1 MSYMNCLETNARN
14 YVAMSVLNS
23 FRHWLTGR
31 PNAEFSK
38 EQRSIFRDSVDMNQE
53 QKLSSKMILY
63 SFQGLA
69 TDDSD
74 SAAAVDLY
82 DALSKALEIDGSDR
96 EKTILLHKLK
106 DILEKDSVND
116 IDSETK
122 SDLLSLIIKTMKI
135 IGSSSPQNSKTSI
148 KWKTI

>member
-1 MSYMNCLETNARN
+1 
-14 YVAMSVLNS
+14 
-23 FRHWLTGR
+23 
-31 PNAEFSK
+31 
-38 EQRSIFRDSVDMNQE
+38 
-53 QKLSSKMILY
+53 MILY